1 MIRRQVKDMDIDRN
15 KPAKMLAFDF
25 GASSGRAMLGIYDG
39 QKLNIEEIHR
49 FSNDPV
55 EVNGNLYWDVLRL
68 FFEIKQGIQKC
79 ALKGHRDISSI
90 AIDTWGVDFGILDR
104 EGNLL
109 GNPYHYRDKRT
120 AGMME
125 KLFEIIPKEELYN
138 RTGIEFIWFN
148 TILQA
153 LSMKVHNSPL
163 LSEGKTF
170 LLMPDLFNYFLTGA
184 KASEFSIASTTQLL
198 DSASGA
204 WSDEIIEKLGLPRE
218 MFTHVVKPG
227 TVIGTLRETIAK
239 ELGVPEFKVV
249 AVAGHDTQS
258 AIASVP
264 AEEEHFAY
272 ISCGT
277 WSLMGVE
284 ADAPIIN
291 EKSYQLSFTNE
302 GGVEGKTTFLKNIMG
317 LWLIQECRRQW
328 DREGKNLTFAQLES
342 MCKDARPFESFV
354 DPDDESF
361 ISPGNMPQRVREFC
375 QRTHQPVPEAEGEV
389 VRCIMQSLAF
399 KYRMTLETLEEI
411 TGNRLKTIHMVGGG
425 IKDKVLCRF
434 TANATGRKVAAGP
447 VEATAIGNLMV
458 QAMALGEV
466 KNLREIRQV
475 VANSFSPE
483 IYEPAETDQW
493 SLAFEKYKNI
503 IKK

>member
-1 MIRRQVKDMDIDRN
+1 MLLN
-15 KPAKMLAFDF
+15 KPVKMLAFDF

-79 ALKGHRDISSI
+79 ALQGHKDISSI
-90 AIDTWGVDFGILDR
+90 AIDTWGVDFGILDE

-109 GNPYHYRDKRT
+109 GNPYHYRDRRT
-120 AGMME
+120 NGMMD
-125 KLFEIIPKEELYN
+125 KLFELIPKDDLYN
-138 RTGIEFIWFN
+138 KTGIEFIWFN
-148 TILQA
+148 TILQV
-153 LSMKVHNSPL
+153 LSMKVHDSPL
-163 LSEGKTF
+163 LKEGKTL
-170 LLMPDLFNYFLTGA
+170 LLMPDLFNYFLTGV

-198 DSASGA
+198 DSADVN
-204 WSDEIIEKLGLPRE
+204 WSDEIIAKIGLPRE
-218 MFTHVVKPG
+218 LFTGIVKPG
-227 TVIGTLRETIAK
+227 TVIGTLKETIAN
-239 ELGVPEFKVV
+239 ELGVPEFKVI

-284 ADAPIIN
+284 AEAPIIT
-291 EKSYQLSFTNE
+291 EKSSKLSFTNE
-302 GGVEGKTTFLKNIMG
+302 GGVEGKTTFMKNIMG
-317 LWLIQECRRQW
+317 LWLVQECRRQW
-328 DREGKNLTFAQLES
+328 DREGKKLTFAQLEQ
-342 MCKDARPFESFV
+342 MCKDSKAFESFV

-361 ISPGNMPQRVREFC
+361 ISPGDMPQRVREFC
-375 QRTHQPVPEAEGEV
+375 KRTNQPVPVSEGEV
-389 VRCIMQSLAF
+389 IRCIMQSLAF
-399 KYRMTLETLEEI
+399 KYRMTLETLEDI
-411 TGNRLKTIHMVGGG
+411 TGNNLNVIHMVGGG

-434 TANATGRKVAAGP
+434 TANATCRKVVAGP

-458 QAMALGEV
+458 QVMALEEV
-466 KNLREIRQV
+466 KNLQEIRQV
-475 VANSFSPE
+475 VKNSFSPE
-483 IYEPAETDQW
+483 IYEPEDVDQW
-493 SLAFEKYKNI
+493 SRAFEKYKLI